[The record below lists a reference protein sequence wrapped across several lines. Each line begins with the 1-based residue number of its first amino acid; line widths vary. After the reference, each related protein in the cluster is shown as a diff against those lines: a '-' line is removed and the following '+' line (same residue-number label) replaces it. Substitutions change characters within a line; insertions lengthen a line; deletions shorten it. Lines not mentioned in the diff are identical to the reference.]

1 MLREGLREREDT
13 EKPCGW
19 SRACACDPAELLGG
33 EKRPDDRGWDASRSS
48 HRRLIASPAVRLVN
62 GMVARRRTATIHVL
76 AGAAALHRNRQHR
89 IPVWANT
96 GPVGERDR
104 SGRAADCGHR
114 TFRACHRARFL
125 TTTAAGGP
133 RPAPGA
139 QECMDRPYR
148 NSLTPETRRRRPGC
162 PSLASIARLDRS
174 NGLSLAAEAKSAPSP
189 YITVACRNPYILSP
203 RFFWPVAP
211 KSAPLAQKRLRGGG
225 RLRRPPPL
233 RQKAH
238 AASLWTRAV
247 RSTSRSS
254 CQMQL

>member
-1 MLREGLREREDT
+1 VLREREDT

-19 SRACACDPAELLGG
+19 NRACACDSAELLGG

-48 HRRLIASPAVRLVN
+48 HRRLISSPAVRLVN

-96 GPVGERDR
+96 GPVGERDP
-104 SGRAADCGHR
+104 SGRSADCGHR

-125 TTTAAGGP
+125 TTTAAGRP

-148 NSLTPETRRRRPGC
+148 NSLTPETRRRRPRC

-174 NGLSLAAEAKSAPSP
+174 DGLSFAAEANSAPSP
-189 YITVACRNPYILSP
+189 YITVSCGNPFSNCPLGSFGRSP
-203 RFFWPVAP
+203 PN
-211 KSAPLAQKRLRGGG
+211 
-225 RLRRPPPL
+225 PPP
-233 RQKAH
+233 
-238 AASLWTRAV
+238 
-247 RSTSRSS
+247 
-254 CQMQL
+254 